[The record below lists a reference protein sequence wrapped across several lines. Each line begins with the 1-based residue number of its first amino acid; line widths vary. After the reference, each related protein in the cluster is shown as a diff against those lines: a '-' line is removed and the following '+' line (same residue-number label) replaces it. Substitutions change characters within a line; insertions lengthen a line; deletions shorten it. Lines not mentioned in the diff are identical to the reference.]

1 MSELPSTTVDSIPA
15 GAFLLDV
22 REPDEWAAGHI
33 DSALHVPIA
42 QIPDRVADLPGD
54 RPIAVFCRGG
64 GRSSRV
70 TGFLVQSGIDAH
82 NVTGGM
88 RAWEAAGRP
97 MVSDSGAPP
106 EVI

>member
-33 DSALHVPIA
+33 DSALHVPVG
-42 QIPDRVADLPGD
+42 QIMDRVGELPGD

-88 RAWEAAGRP
+88 QAWEAAGHP
-97 MVSDSGAPP
+97 MVSENGAPP